1 MRLLLAFTA
10 LAIGFAVLVL
20 AQEKNTIDPAVRQ
33 QIEAV
38 NMKYDEAYNK
48 GDAAAIVARYT
59 QDAVEVWGWA
69 SGGVASGWQA
79 IEERYKIRFAA
90 TASTPGTLSR
100 KLVQAYAIGNDICTI
115 SEFSHVYRQ
124 GSKGYSVTIYVREG
138 DDWKIRI
145 RGRVIDSFDPD
156 HRLTS

>member
-1 MRLLLAFTA
+1 MKMRLLLAFTA

-20 AQEKNTIDPAVRQ
+20 AQEKNTIDPA
-33 QIEAV
+33 
-38 NMKYDEAYNK
+38 
-48 GDAAAIVARYT
+48 ARYT

>member
-10 LAIGFAVLVL
+10 LAIGFVLPAL
-20 AQEKNTIDPAVRQ
+20 AQEQNTVDPEVRQ

-38 NMKYDEAYNK
+38 NMKYDEAYNNK
-48 GDAAAIVARYT
+48 GDTAAIVARYT
-59 QDAVEVWGWA
+59 KDAVEVLGWA

-79 IEERYKIRFAA
+79 IEERYKMRFAA

-100 KLVQAYAIGNDICTI
+100 KLVQVYAIGNDICAI

-138 DDWKIRI
+138 DDWKIRMDY
-145 RGRVIDSFDPD
+145 VN
-156 HRLTS
+156 

>member
-1 MRLLLAFTA
+1 MKMRLLLTLAGLAFSFA
-10 LAIGFAVLVL
+10 LPTF
-20 AQEKNTIDPAVRQ
+20 AQEENTVDPEVRQ

-59 QDAVEVWGWA
+59 QDAVEVLGWA

-79 IEERYKIRFAA
+79 IEERYKMRFAA

-100 KLVQAYAIGNDICTI
+100 KLVQAYAIGNDICAI

-138 DDWKIRI
+138 DDWKIRM
-145 RGRVIDSFDPD
+145 DYAN
-156 HRLTS
+156 

>member
-1 MRLLLAFTA
+1 VIGDGKTPQPHLASNPGLMLAPKDFTSAMLRPLAANEYDWHPQRSSSGPITIVISSANQA
-10 LAIGFAVLVL
+10 LYVYRNGNPIG
-20 AQEKNTIDPAVRQ
+20 R
-33 QIEAV
+33 
-38 NMKYDEAYNK
+38 
-48 GDAAAIVARYT
+48 AAL
-59 QDAVEVWGWA
+59 EV
-69 SGGVASGWQA
+69 
-79 IEERYKIRFAA
+79 
-90 TASTPGTLSR
+90 
-100 KLVQAYAIGNDICTI
+100 NDICTI

>member
-1 MRLLLAFTA
+1 MKMRLLLAFTA
-10 LAIGFAVLVL
+10 LAIGFAVPVL
-20 AQEKNTIDPAVRQ
+20 AQENNTIDPAVRQ

-38 NMKYDEAYNK
+38 NMKYDEAYSK

-79 IEERYKIRFAA
+79 IEERYKMRF
-90 TASTPGTLSR
+90 GTLSR
-100 KLVQAYAIGNDICTI
+100 KLVQVYAIGNDICAI

-138 DDWKIRI
+138 DDWKIRMDY
-145 RGRVIDSFDPD
+145 VN
-156 HRLTS
+156 

>member
-1 MRLLLAFTA
+1 MKFQSVIAA
-10 LAIGFAVLVL
+10 L
-20 AQEKNTIDPAVRQ
+20 
-33 QIEAV
+33 
-38 NMKYDEAYNK
+38 
-48 GDAAAIVARYT
+48 
-59 QDAVEVWGWA
+59 EV
-69 SGGVASGWQA
+69 
-79 IEERYKIRFAA
+79 
-90 TASTPGTLSR
+90 
-100 KLVQAYAIGNDICTI
+100 NDICTI

>member
-1 MRLLLAFTA
+1 MKMRLLLAFTA
-10 LAIGFAVLVL
+10 LAIGFAVPVL

-59 QDAVEVWGWA
+59 QDAVEVLGWA

-90 TASTPGTLSR
+90 TASTPDTLSR
-100 KLVQAYAIGNDICTI
+100 KLVQVYAIGNDICAI

-138 DDWKIRI
+138 DDWKIRMAYAN
-145 RGRVIDSFDPD
+145 
-156 HRLTS
+156 